1 MDLRLDGKVAV
12 VTGASSGIGLAIARI
27 FAAAGAKVMLSSR
40 SDTNL
45 SKAARSIDGEVAWFA
60 ADAGEPSAPFA
71 CVGHAVERYGSVD
84 ILVNNA
90 ANYAAHGPLMSLD
103 ADRADATSHVNLR
116 GVVLWSRAA
125 WELSMAEHGGAIVNV
140 SSAGAFRSVRGI
152 GFYNATKAAEV
163 HLTRSLALEL
173 GPRVRV
179 NAVAPG
185 WVRTDTTAHSM
196 AQKGEGYASKLPLR
210 RLGEPEDVG
219 PAALFFASDASSWIT
234 GQTLVIDGGSLA
246 VTLEP

>member
-1 MDLRLDGKVAV
+1 V
-12 VTGASSGIGLAIARI
+12 
-27 FAAAGAKVMLSSR
+27 LSSR
-40 SDTNL
+40 SENKL
-45 SKAARSIDGEVAWFA
+45 MEAARTIDGDAAWFA
-60 ADAGEPSAPFA
+60 ADAGDPAAPVA
-71 CVGHAVERYGSVD
+71 CIGHAIEHFGSVD

-90 ANYAAHGPLMSLD
+90 ANYAAHGPLMTLD
-103 ADRADATSHVNLR
+103 ADRADATTDVNLR

-125 WELSMAEHGGAIVNV
+125 WDLSMAERGGVIVNV
-140 SSAGAFRSVRGI
+140 SSAGAYRSVRGI

-163 HLTRSLALEL
+163 HLTRTLALEL
-173 GPRVRV
+173 GPNVRV

-185 WVRTDTTAHSM
+185 WVRTDTTADSM
-196 AQKGEGYASKLPLR
+196 ERKGDGYAAKLPLR

-219 PAALFFASDASSWIT
+219 PAALFFASSASSWIT